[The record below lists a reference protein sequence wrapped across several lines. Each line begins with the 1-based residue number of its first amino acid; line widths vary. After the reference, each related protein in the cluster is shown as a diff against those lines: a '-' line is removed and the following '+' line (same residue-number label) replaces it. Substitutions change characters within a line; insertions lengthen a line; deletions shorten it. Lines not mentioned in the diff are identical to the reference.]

1 MLGWGSTFCVRE
13 SKLSRVAAR
22 FEYQH
27 FSKSAPTRLQV
38 CLAAWPRFSSLHAL
52 SCVMNEH
59 DHRARCI
66 SFTETFDLCHEDPFA
81 GGRPH
86 IFIWM
91 VAAIQLARKCHERA
105 GKGMSR
111 LLALLCVVEGL
122 RQMRQKQKKKKL
134 RRLQSFRQAW
144 ITKLQSHMNWQ
155 GSGMNEHERER
166 EDCLHLLC
174 LPFRI

>member
-1 MLGWGSTFCVRE
+1 MIIPGYLVSAGLIGLEMLGWGSTFCVRE

-66 SFTETFDLCHEDPFA
+66 SFTETFNLFDDDPRQLEEDP
-81 GGRPH
+81 
-86 IFIWM
+86 IY
-91 VAAIQLARKCHERA
+91 
-105 GKGMSR
+105 S
-111 LLALLCVVEGL
+111 
-122 RQMRQKQKKKKL
+122 
-134 RRLQSFRQAW
+134 
-144 ITKLQSHMNWQ
+144 
-155 GSGMNEHERER
+155 SGW
-166 EDCLHLLC
+166 
-174 LPFRI
+174 